1 MKDRCDCQ
9 DVRSTRFDMP
19 GLALYARARHVRH
32 HLAQLLGDRA
42 ELVRAQGDA
51 LLVRGELTGL
61 LRELSERLSYTQR
74 QDARAA
80 PWDGELVDYAQG
92 ATLEVWADRLDS
104 RWFAAAAQALHF
116 HVQPIAGLRDGEVHG
131 YEALVRARLGDQ
143 DFGAGELLRAAAA
156 HEQMPA
162 FDARAR
168 SQAIAGVFPQLPA
181 NTRLFINFSP
191 TVIYDPDICL
201 GTTFRTCVET
211 GADVSRLVFEVTEAH
226 AFPDLTLLRRILDR
240 YRGEG
245 ARVAL
250 DDMGSG
256 HTSLLYLSALRPD
269 YVKLDRGLLTGLRPD
284 DPRVPLLGAMIRYAH
299 DLGILVIAE
308 GVEDA
313 QELHIVREL
322 GADLGQGYFLARPA
336 ARPGELTPAARGFLG
351 ADERPRVTLEP
362 PAPARPHRLPVL
374 G

>member
-32 HLAQLLGDRA
+32 HLAQLLRDRT

-51 LLVRGELTGL
+51 LLVRGDLAPL
-61 LRELSERLSYTQR
+61 LRELLAILSYTQR

-80 PWDGELVDYAQG
+80 PWDGELIDYGQS
-92 ATLEVWADRLDS
+92 ATLATWAERLDS
-104 RWFAAAAQALHF
+104 PWFGAAAQALHF
-116 HVQPIAGLRDGEVHG
+116 HLQPIAALGGGQVHG

-143 DFGAGELLRAAAA
+143 EIGAGALLLAATA
-156 HEQMPA
+156 HEQMAA

-168 SQAIAGVFPQLPA
+168 SQAIAQTLPQLPA
-181 NTRLFINFSP
+181 DTRLFINFSP

-211 GADVSRLVFEVTEAH
+211 GADVARLVFEVTEAH
-226 AFPDLTLLRRILDR
+226 AFPDLVLLRRILDR

-256 HTSLLYLSALRPD
+256 HTSLVYLSTLRPD
-269 YVKLDRGLLTGLRPD
+269 YVKLDRGLLSGLRPD

-299 DLGILVIAE
+299 DLGIVVIAE
-308 GVEDA
+308 GIEDA
-313 QELHIVREL
+313 EELQIVREL
-322 GADLGQGYFLARPA
+322 GADLGQGYFLGRPA
-336 ARPGELTPAARGFLG
+336 ARPAPLSPAARELLG
-351 ADERPRVTLEP
+351 ADDPADPSPGPLPPR
-362 PAPARPHRLPVL
+362 RLPVL
-374 G
+374 A